1 MRRRLAAAA
10 AAAALALA
18 AAAALAPPDDSA
30 YRAAFDLDAV
40 YRDGTIR
47 VQFVDRTGEAGRAV
61 LEVLGMRESF
71 QREFSGSFEAEVPYG
86 PPPSLGW
93 KVSPVTVA
101 VEHPELGLVGVK
113 TEVRGPGEPPK
124 ALVLGPL

>member
-1 MRRRLAAAA
+1 MRRKIAAC
-10 AAAALALA
+10 AAAALAA
-18 AAAALAPPDDSA
+18 AAVVLFMPPDDSE

-40 YRDGTIR
+40 YEDGTVR
-47 VQFVDRTGEAGRAV
+47 VTFVDRTGSAGPAV

-71 QREFSGSFEAEVPYG
+71 QREFEGSFQADVPYG

-101 VEHPELGLVGVK
+101 VEHPDLGRVGVK
-113 TEVRGPGEPPK
+113 TEVREPGGPEP
-124 ALVLGPL
+124 ALVFGPL

>member
-1 MRRRLAAAA
+1 MRRRY
-10 AAAALALA
+10 AALAA
-18 AAAALAPPDDSA
+18 VALVAGAVVLFMPQDDSR

-40 YRDGTIR
+40 YEDGTVR
-47 VQFVDRTGEAGRAV
+47 VTFVDVTGAADSAV

-71 QREFSGSFEAEVPYG
+71 QREFDGSFQTDVEYG

-101 VEHPELGLVGVK
+101 VDHPELGRVGVK
-113 TEVRGPGEPPK
+113 TEVRELGDPEP
-124 ALVLGPL
+124 ALVFGPL

>member
-1 MRRRLAAAA
+1 MRRKLAAAA
-10 AAAALALA
+10 VGAVLAVSAAAVLV
-18 AAAALAPPDDSA
+18 PPDDSA
-30 YRAAFDLDAV
+30 YREAFDLDAV

-47 VQFVDRTGEAGRAV
+47 VTFVDRTGEAGRAV

-71 QREFSGSFEAEVPYG
+71 QREFSGSFEADVPYG
-86 PPPSLGW
+86 QPPQLGW

-101 VEHPELGLVGVK
+101 VEHPDLGLVGVK

-124 ALVLGPL
+124 ALVFGPL

>member
-1 MRRRLAAAA
+1 MRRRIAAA
-10 AAAALALA
+10 AAAALAA
-18 AAAALAPPDDSA
+18 AAVVLFMPQDDSA

-40 YRDGTIR
+40 YEDGTVR
-47 VQFVDRTGEAGRAV
+47 VTFVDRTGLADSAV

-71 QREFSGSFEAEVPYG
+71 QREFAGSFEADVPYG

-101 VEHPELGLVGVK
+101 VEHPELGRVGVK
-113 TEVRGPGEPPK
+113 TEVRGPGDPEP

>member
-1 MRRRLAAAA
+1 MRRLAAAA
-10 AAAALALA
+10 AAAALAA
-18 AAAALAPPDDSA
+18 AVVLFMPQDDSR

-40 YRDGTIR
+40 YEDGTVR
-47 VQFVDRTGEAGRAV
+47 VTFVDRTGLADSAV

-71 QREFSGSFEAEVPYG
+71 QREFGGSFEADVPYG

-101 VEHPELGLVGVK
+101 VEHPELGRVGVK
-113 TEVRGPGEPPK
+113 TEVRGPGDPEP

>member
-1 MRRRLAAAA
+1 MRRKIAAGSAAALLAAAA
-10 AAAALALA
+10 VLFI
-18 AAAALAPPDDSA
+18 PPDDSE

-40 YRDGTIR
+40 YEDGT
-47 VQFVDRTGEAGRAV
+47 VSVTFVDRTGLADSAV

-71 QREFSGSFEAEVPYG
+71 QREFDGSFQTDVRYG

-101 VEHPELGLVGVK
+101 VEHPELGRVGVK
-113 TEVRGPGEPPK
+113 TEVQGPGDPEP
-124 ALVLGPL
+124 ALVFGPL